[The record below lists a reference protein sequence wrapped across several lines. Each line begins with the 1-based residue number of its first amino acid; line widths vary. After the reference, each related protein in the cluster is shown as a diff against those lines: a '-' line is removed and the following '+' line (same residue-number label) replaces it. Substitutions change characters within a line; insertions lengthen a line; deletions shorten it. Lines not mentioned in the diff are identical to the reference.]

1 MFTYLNIKNANINN
15 HSYLNSIEN
24 NEKVHYDNSYESYYN
39 LKFCDFNDYLVSK
52 EHENFNSEK

>member
-52 EHENFNSEK
+52 EHKFQF